1 MEFIIVYGLVIISLL
16 ITLGAQAFISS
27 CYSKYSKVMNYRGIT
42 GAEAARIVLNENG
55 LHNIKV
61 VETSGYLSDHY
72 DPKNKIIRL
81 STNNYNKSSI
91 SAVSVACHECGHAI
105 QDKDGYTF
113 LRIRRS
119 LVPVVNFCST
129 AGYVAILVGSI
140 LSAMGLI
147 WIGIIAELIIL
158 FFQVVTLPVEFN
170 ASKRGINQIK
180 RLQLFNNNELKEGKT
195 VLTAAALTY
204 VASVAT
210 TLIQIL
216 RLVLIYGDRRK

>member
-1 MEFIIVYGLVIISLL
+1 MELFIVYGLVIISLF

-27 CYSKYSKVMNYRGIT
+27 SYSKYSKVMNSSGTT
-42 GAEAARIVLNENG
+42 GKEAARIILDANG
-55 LHNIKV
+55 LNNIKV

-81 STNNYNKSSI
+81 SSDNYNKSSI
-91 SAVSVACHECGHAI
+91 AAVAVACHECGHAI
-105 QDKDGYTF
+105 QDKVGYNF
-113 LRIRRS
+113 LRIRSS
-119 LVPVVNFCST
+119 LVPIVNFCST
-129 AGYVAILVGSI
+129 AGYIAILLGSI

-147 WIGIIAELIIL
+147 WTGIIAEVVIL

-170 ASKRGINQIK
+170 ASKRGITELKQS
-180 RLQLFNNNELKEGKT
+180 QLFSSKELSDGKI

-210 TLIQIL
+210 TIIQIL
-216 RLVLIYGDRRK
+216 RLILIYGNRRK